1 MRTQDRR
8 FRGEAR
14 RAAVELAATKAAL
27 IAAESEANKNAQ
39 LADDAQRFATRAS
52 ESGARI
58 RIDRR
63 DDRKYRIV
71 FTVDAD
77 LLREAW
83 NCGESSFVRV
93 MAERMCHEL
102 IESYRS
108 ETMRGHCLAGERT

>member
-27 IAAESEANKNAQ
+27 IAAERDANQNRRA
-39 LADDAQRFATRAS
+39 AEDANQFAMRAS
-52 ESGARI
+52 ESGARV

-63 DDRKYRIV
+63 DDNKYRIE

-83 NCGESSFVRV
+83 NCGERSFLRMMV
-93 MAERMCHEL
+93 ERACHEL
-102 IESYRS
+102 IESYRNDRMS
-108 ETMRGHCLAGERT
+108 ASSIAR